1 MKQKRS
7 KSNAR
12 LFFGLAFCIICGAIF
27 GYLVGGCSRPQQN
40 TSSPGSR
47 STQASHSSSNKV
59 ESNRSPAPKQQG
71 EQTPGS
77 NSEVNFPNLSP
88 AEGIGEVS
96 SVALKQKEIALTFDA
111 GASAEPVD
119 SILKTLAK
127 HQVHVTFFLTG
138 KWCEQN
144 PELVKRI
151 YDAGHEIGNHTY
163 SHKDLRKLDDAGIA
177 EELEK
182 TADLVRELTGNN
194 PAALARPPYG
204 ARNTRVLAE
213 MRKDGYVPIYWSLD
227 SLDAFKAGIT
237 SDEIYKRIIDRAKG
251 GDIVLMH
258 CGSKPTADAL
268 DDMIVSLSDK
278 GYSVVTVTKLIAK
291 S

>member
-1 MKQKRS
+1 MKKKRS

-12 LFFGLAFCIICGAIF
+12 LLFGLAFCIVCGVVF
-27 GYLVGGCSRPQQN
+27 GYFVGGCSHPQQN
-40 TSSPGSR
+40 TSSHGNPR
-47 STQASHSSSNKV
+47 THAPHSSSNEV
-59 ESNRSPAPKQQG
+59 ESDRTPASGQSEKQ
-71 EQTPGS
+71 S
-77 NSEVNFPNLSP
+77 SESSSDENLPTLPP
-88 AEGIGEVS
+88 AEGTGEISNVVS
-96 SVALKQKEIALTFDA
+96 KQKEIALTFDA

-127 HQVHVTFFLTG
+127 HDLHVTFFLTG

-151 YDAGHEIGNHTY
+151 YEAGHEIGNHTY

-182 TADLVRELTGNN
+182 TAALVSKLTGNN

-204 ARNTRVLAE
+204 GRDARVLAE

-227 SLDAFKAGIT
+227 SLDAFKTGIT

-278 GYSVVTVTKLIAK
+278 GYSVVTVSKLIAK
-291 S
+291 